1 VNSLITR
8 RRLLALL
15 PPSLVAAILA
25 ACGGKDDAPSSN
37 NQPSNTTQ
45 APQASSSSS
54 NTSAGTGNTQQ
65 LKATPACGD
74 ADDVTPEQTEGPYF
88 TRNSPERTS
97 LIESGATGTK
107 LVLEGRVLNRACQPI
122 ARALVDFWQAD
133 DKGEYD
139 NRGYRYRG
147 HQFTDAEGRY
157 KLETMVP
164 GLYPGRTRHIHVKA
178 QAPSK
183 PVLTTQLYFPNEA
196 GNARDGIFNQDLV
209 MDLKDAS
216 GGKAGTFDFVLDV

>member
-1 VNSLITR
+1 MDTSLTR
-8 RRLLALL
+8 RRLLAFL
-15 PPSLVAAILA
+15 PPAVATALVA
-25 ACGGKDDAPSSN
+25 ACGGKDDSS
-37 NQPSNTTQ
+37 SKD
-45 APQASSSSS
+45 ASSSRS
-54 NTSAGTGNTQQ
+54 NASAPANPQSVSTSGQ

-74 ADDVTPEQTEGPYF
+74 ADDVTQAQTEGPYF

-97 LIESGATGTK
+97 LLENGAGGTK
-107 LVLEGRVLNRACQPI
+107 LVLTGVVLDRSCRPI

-139 NRGYRYRG
+139 NKGYKYRG

-157 KLETMVP
+157 KLETVVP

-183 PVLTTQLYFPNEA
+183 PVLTTQLYFPSEP
-196 GNARDGIFNQDLV
+196 GNARDGIFDKDLV
-209 MDLKDAS
+209 MDLQDAQG